1 MVFQFISS
9 KEARKNIV
17 KHQPRCFTKPCF
29 ETVVC
34 HFPIALKGVRKV
46 RSAIHLGVSE
56 SPSDTSALFCTTRI
70 NIVSIYLYLNL
81 FIYLFIDVPIY
92 LFIYLIIDLYIYVF
106 IYLVTYIFLFIFLY
120 ICIYIYIFIYVCV
133 SIYLTIYLHIYF
145 SIYLSIYL
153 FIYLFIYVCVCIYTF
168 SIAKIFLLS

>member
-9 KEARKNIV
+9 KEERKSIV
-17 KHQPRCFTKPCF
+17 KHQARCFTKPCF

-92 LFIYLIIDLYIYVF
+92 LVIYLIIDLYIYVF
-106 IYLVTYIFLFIFLY
+106 IYLVTYINMSMY
-120 ICIYIYIFIYVCV
+120 MYIYIYLFIYL
-133 SIYLTIYLHIYF
+133 SIYFFICISTFL

-153 FIYLFIYVCVCIYTF
+153 CVCVCIYTF
-168 SIAKIFLLS
+168 SIAKTFLL

>member
-9 KEARKNIV
+9 KEERKSIV
-17 KHQPRCFTKPCF
+17 KHQARCFTKPCF

-56 SPSDTSALFCTTRI
+56 SPSNTSALFCTTRI

-81 FIYLFIDVPIY
+81 FIYLFIDLPIY
-92 LFIYLIIDLYIYVF
+92 LVIYLIIDLYIYVF
-106 IYLVTYIFLFIFLY
+106 IYLVTYINMSMYIYIYLFIFLS
-120 ICIYIYIFIYVCV
+120 IFLFA
-133 SIYLTIYLHIYF
+133 YLLF
-145 SIYLSIYL
+145 CL
-153 FIYLFIYVCVCIYTF
+153 FIYLFIYVCMYLYI
-168 SIAKIFLLS
+168 

>member
-1 MVFQFISS
+1 MSTKPKTGIMIIQKKMVFQFISS
-9 KEARKNIV
+9 KEERKSIV
-17 KHQPRCFTKPCF
+17 KHQARCFTKPCF

-106 IYLVTYIFLFIFLY
+106 IYLVTYINMSMYMYIYIYIYLFIFLS
-120 ICIYIYIFIYVCV
+120 IFLFA
-133 SIYLTIYLHIYF
+133 YLLF
-145 SIYLSIYL
+145 CL
-153 FIYLFIYVCVCIYTF
+153 FIYLFIYVCVYVFIH
-168 SIAKIFLLS
+168 LV

>member
-9 KEARKNIV
+9 KEARKSIV

-106 IYLVTYIFLFIFLY
+106 IYLVTYINIS
-120 ICIYIYIFIYVCV
+120 IYIYMYIYIYLFIYVF
-133 SIYLTIYLHIYF
+133 IYLTIYLHIYF

>member
-1 MVFQFISS
+1 MIIQKKMVFQFISS
-9 KEARKNIV
+9 KEARKSIV
-17 KHQPRCFTKPCF
+17 KHQARCFTKPCF

-106 IYLVTYIFLFIFLY
+106 IYLVTYIFLFIY
-120 ICIYIYIFIYVCV
+120 IYVYIYIYLFIYVF
-133 SIYLTIYLHIYF
+133 IYLSIYLHIYF

-153 FIYLFIYVCVCIYTF
+153 FIHLFIYVYVFIH
-168 SIAKIFLLS
+168 